1 MKSYLVILM
10 GLAVSGLSFA
20 GGDAQPS
27 SSPVP
32 YTPAVKKTE
41 TTKTVTVTEEKDECP
56 PLNPKK
62 PKPCP
67 QKPKPK
73 VVPKKPTPK
82 PCPAVVKCKD
92 CPEPKH
98 CPEAKPC
105 PEVEPKIIERTV
117 EKTKYVDRTVT
128 IDQAP
133 KNTFNIFVGV
143 GPHGIVT
150 DSFATEERKDEYAF
164 RKEKDKS
171 VGGLIGIQYQY
182 RFSPSFNANGLI
194 ISNQTGML
202 GGGFSW

>member
-1 MKSYLVILM
+1 MKSYLVILI
-10 GLAVSGLSFA
+10 GLVVSSLGFA
-20 GGDAQPS
+20 GSQLG
-27 SSPVP
+27 PVP
-32 YTPAVKKTE
+32 VTSETKKTE
-41 TTKTVTVTEEKDECP
+41 TKTVTVTEEKDDCP

-67 QKPKPK
+67 EKPKPKPK
-73 VVPKKPTPK
+73 VVPKKPAPK

-92 CPEPKH
+92 CPAPKH
-98 CPEAKPC
+98 CPEATPC
-105 PEVEPKIIERTV
+105 PEVEPKIIEKTV

-133 KNTFNIFVGV
+133 KSTFNIFVGV

-171 VGGLIGIQYQY
+171 VGGLIGVQYQY

-194 ISNQTGML
+194 ISNQTGMI